1 MGCACNH
8 QDIKSEKI
16 NEMQDNS
23 NNNPINESKTNAI
36 QNNIYIIQDSTKKN
50 IGFDDNNLKAST
62 IIPNQIEFNENKT
75 NEYVLKKETPTQN
88 LNNENEQSLDN
99 NKNLNNNL
107 DEAPISAS
115 NNNQDNQDNQ
125 DNQEI
130 STNRIS
136 ESEFNEL
143 LIQYPLIEDD
153 VIIEKRNP
161 QENKI
166 EKTIYY
172 GEWDINKNVKHG
184 RGIQIWPDGAKYI
197 GYWKEGKASG
207 KGKLYHADGDIYEG
221 NWSDDK
227 PNGYGIYTHADGT
240 RYEGEWKNDKQNGKG
255 KEFWPD
261 GAIYDGQYI
270 DGKKNGTGTF
280 TWSLTEFVLCMG

>member
-161 QENKI
+161 
-166 EKTIYY
+166 
-172 GEWDINKNVKHG
+172 
-184 RGIQIWPDGAKYI
+184 
-197 GYWKEGKASG
+197 
-207 KGKLYHADGDIYEG
+207 
-221 NWSDDK
+221 
-227 PNGYGIYTHADGT
+227 
-240 RYEGEWKNDKQNGKG
+240 
-255 KEFWPD
+255 
-261 GAIYDGQYI
+261 
-270 DGKKNGTGTF
+270 
-280 TWSLTEFVLCMG
+280 